1 MKRMKRIGILLSSA
15 ALLTILPVVMPAQG
29 TNGTA
34 TFGGTVPTTFSM
46 ANTSNGSLAA
56 AVGTFSTLTIGND
69 VLSSPTPLVFR
80 LRSNAGYKL
89 TAQVGSLVGMTD
101 GAPSGVSNSLQAI
114 KTGDI
119 GLGFT
124 SAIDRSGLSVVNGGP
139 SPTRT
144 DSIVTGFDVTAGW
157 PAVTTGHTPAFTKT
171 LHDIFGADTQILS
184 GDRISASGDNSSSDN
199 FLTVTVGVAT
209 LPQYMTPGAFS
220 GTVTF
225 TIAASGT

>member
-1 MKRMKRIGILLSSA
+1 MKRISILLCLTA
-15 ALLTILPVVMPAQG
+15 ALTILPGIVLAQG
-29 TNGTA
+29 TNGTG
-34 TFGGTVPTTFSM
+34 TFGGTVPTTFSI
-46 ANTSNGSLAA
+46 ANTSNGSLATA
-56 AVGTFSTLTIGND
+56 LGTFSTLTIGSD
-69 VLSSPTPLVFR
+69 VLSAPTPLVFR

-101 GAPSGVSNSLQAI
+101 GAPSGVSNTLQAI

-119 GLGFT
+119 GFGFT
-124 SAIDRSGLSVVNGGP
+124 SAVDRSGLSVVNGGA

-144 DSIVTGFDVTAGW
+144 DSIVSGFDITAGW
-157 PAVTTGHTPAFTKT
+157 PAVSTGHTPAFTKT

-184 GDRISASGDNSSSDN
+184 GDRISASGDNSSGDN
-199 FLTVTVGVAT
+199 FLTVTVGIAT

>member
-1 MKRMKRIGILLSSA
+1 MKRMSILLSASA
-15 ALLTILPVVMPAQG
+15 VLAILPGIVLAQG
-29 TNGTA
+29 TTGTG
-34 TFGGTVPTTFSM
+34 TFGGTVPTTFSI

-56 AVGTFSTLTIGND
+56 ALGTFGTLTIGKN
-69 VLSSPTPLVFR
+69 VLSTPTPLAFR

-89 TAQVGSLVGMTD
+89 TAQVGSLVGITD
-101 GAPSGVSNSLQAI
+101 GAPSGVSTTLQAI

-119 GLGFT
+119 GIGFT
-124 SAIDRSGLSVVNGGP
+124 TAVDRSGLSVVNGGA

-144 DSIVTGFDVTAGW
+144 DSVVTGFDVTAGW
-157 PAVTTGHTPAFTKT
+157 PSVSTGHTPAFTKT
-171 LHDIFGADTQILS
+171 LHDIFAADTQIMS

-209 LPQYMTPGAFS
+209 LPQYLTPGDFS